1 MSSPVRTTQ
10 TLKHSNN
17 LQLAEAIG
25 YGAVKYSDLSHDP
38 CTTID
43 FNWDKALALEGNS
56 GPYLQYAYARVCSL
70 LSKAGTNS
78 QQLTANSF
86 SISTASEKQLALQLL
101 EFPGAVVRAA
111 EAYKPSVLADYL
123 FQTAQLYSS
132 FYQNSPIL
140 KSEESVKNARLR
152 LCALFGEVL
161 KTGLRLLGIET
172 PSHI

>member
-1 MSSPVRTTQ
+1 M
-10 TLKHSNN
+10 
-17 LQLAEAIG
+17 AEAIG

-38 CTTID
+38 ITDID
-43 FNWDKALALEGNS
+43 FSWDKALALEGNS

-70 LSKAGTNS
+70 MEKAGVAVSAPRGEGAAGTV
-78 QQLTANSF
+78 F
-86 SISTASEKQLALQLL
+86 SVTTPSEKKLALQLL

-161 KTGLRLLGIET
+161 KTGLGLLGIET